1 MNLRKLTFT
10 VAFVAGALVA
20 AAGSGATA
28 AATTVLQVAI
38 DDGFP
43 ASGGPG
49 VFSDA
54 ATTLT
59 NSYDDYRIGPSGP
72 SDLNFC
78 VEAEPAPPGNLFI
91 LLNRKLDGPA
101 GVLRCSENGGTSRN
115 FVLKIA
121 NEDVCDLL
129 AEPAAGLEL
138 TNAAGIPWN
147 TAPAGTCV
155 LATVFNPRIRMGT
168 LYKARAKTTN
178 IDFLLGTDLPVS
190 YEIQS
195 DALATIT
202 PSSLVPALKSV
213 AYTGTY
219 HLVRFAPKARTVGP
233 AFSMPVK
240 MDLLSR
246 SF

>member
-1 MNLRKLTFT
+1 MNLRKLTFS
-10 VAFVAGALVA
+10 VALVAGALVA
-20 AAGSGATA
+20 AAGSGARA

-43 ASGGPG
+43 ASVGSVGSG

-121 NEDVCDLL
+121 NQDVCDLL
-129 AEPAAGLEL
+129 AEPAAGLNL
-138 TNAAGIPWN
+138 TYDSS
-147 TAPAGTCV
+147 GTCV
-155 LATVFNPRIRMGT
+155 LGTVFNPRIRMGT
-168 LYKARAKTTN
+168 VYKARAKTTN

-190 YEIQS
+190 YEIRS
-195 DALATIT
+195 DGLAGIT
-202 PSSLVPALKSV
+202 TTTLVPALKTV
-213 AYTGTY
+213 QYTGTY
-219 HLVRFAPKARTVGP
+219 HLVRFDTKAKAVGP
-233 AFSMPVK
+233 PFSMPVK
-240 MDLLSR
+240 MDLLSL
-246 SF
+246 SY